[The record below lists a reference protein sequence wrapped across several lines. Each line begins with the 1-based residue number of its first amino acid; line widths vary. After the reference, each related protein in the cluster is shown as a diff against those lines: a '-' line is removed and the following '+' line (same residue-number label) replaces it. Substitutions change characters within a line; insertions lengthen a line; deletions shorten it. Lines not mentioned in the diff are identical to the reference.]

1 MRNKRKVEKELPLL
15 SRDEQ
20 NFAAHFGPKAL
31 GNKAL
36 FELAKEIH
44 HEIKLNLKARPSRTL
59 LSLIR
64 EAVQKQDFSK
74 VAMFVELL
82 AEWTCECEECEK
94 GIPGFGYWIP
104 GGRDPV
110 TKVLMEF
117 SQKLVRISPKP
128 FDCKWVSF
136 RKLKLTARQVM
147 HILKRRAPDYFCDI
161 KTLRNRAK
169 ELGLTF
175 APDKRGL
182 RKGQK
187 RHHVHRAHR

>member
-1 MRNKRKVEKELPLL
+1 MRNKRKVEKGLPLL

-20 NFAAHFGPKAL
+20 HFAAHFGPKAL

-36 FELAKEIH
+36 FELVKEVH
-44 HEIKLNLKARPSRTL
+44 HEIKLNLKAEPSRKL
-59 LSLIR
+59 LSLFR
-64 EAVQKQDFSK
+64 EAVQKEDFTK
-74 VAMFVELL
+74 VATFVELL
-82 AEWTCECEECEK
+82 AEWTCESEECEK

-104 GGRDPV
+104 GGKDPV

-117 SQKLVRISPKP
+117 SQKLVRLSPKP
-128 FDCKWVSF
+128 FDCKWVRF
-136 RKLKLTARQVM
+136 RKLKLTARQMM
-147 HILKRRAPDYFCDI
+147 HMLKHRAPDFVCDV

-187 RHHVHRAHR
+187 RNHVHRAHR